1 MRYFFSLKNKTENK
15 QLPPLP
21 CSNPHC
27 ILCYCLLTVSQDSP
41 HLQFPSVPG
50 PPSTSLALPASSA
63 PGHLT
68 SALSPLLFSTSPSW
82 PNPGIW
88 EPFLAPLFPSL
99 LRTWSLPPPLLLALA
114 QLNPLWPLPGLFQWP
129 LNWFPQLQPL
139 LGSIIKPT
147 PATVIFLESS
157 AQATSLLKLLQ
168 GLPLVDKVES
178 TLFEEGLQ
186 G

>member
-1 MRYFFSLKNKTENK
+1 MLLSTHFFSRFAPPPVSK
-15 QLPPLP
+15 LPWSFSYFSAAP
-21 CSNPHC
+21 
-27 ILCYCLLTVSQDSP
+27 
-41 HLQFPSVPG
+41 
-50 PPSTSLALPASSA
+50 A
-63 PGHLT
+63 PGHLIP
-68 SALSPLLFSTSPSW
+68 ALSPLLFFATSSSW

-88 EPFLAPLFPSL
+88 EPFLPPLFPSL
-99 LRTWSLPPPLLLALA
+99 LRTWSTPSPFLLALA

-139 LGSIIKPT
+139 LGSVIKPT

-178 TLFEEGLQ
+178 TLLERGLQ